1 MNHLPPKKPVQSA
14 IAGIREA
21 LTQTEHDAAELKR
34 ALRILEAN
42 GYGLRNGRGRG
53 GRRHLSVAARHRIAT
68 AQKKRWA
75 AWRKKAA

>member
-21 LTQTEHDAAELKR
+21 LTQTEHDAEELKR
-34 ALRILEAN
+34 ALRILEGN
-42 GYGLRNGRGRG
+42 GYGFRNGRG
-53 GRRHLSVAARHRIAT
+53 GRRRLSVAARHRIAT